1 MVKVVS
7 LKTFHGRVTVELD
20 NGRRY
25 HLKPLDLIGFPLS
38 ENTEIDE
45 SVFERK
51 VLLSQYPDALNTAVA
66 MLARRAC
73 SRKEI
78 RDKLLSRGWCEETAD
93 MVLTKLD
100 QKNLLDDQDFS
111 DQWTRY
117 RSSGKYGS
125 NRIYRELRFKGVDEE
140 IARAAVGSLDEEEQ
154 LNAAACY
161 AVKAAARS
169 KPGEDIHKS
178 RSRVMQSLVRR
189 GFSWETARAACD
201 RVFDP
206 DDRNE

>member
-7 LKTFHGRVTVELD
+7 LKTVRGKVTVELD

-25 HLKPLDLIGFPLS
+25 HLKPADLVGFPLS
-38 ENTEIDE
+38 ENDEIDE
-45 SVFERK
+45 AVFERK
-51 VLLSQYPDALNTAVA
+51 VLLSQYPEALNTAVA

-100 QKNLLDDQDFS
+100 QKNLLDDRDFS
-111 DQWTRY
+111 EQWTRY
-117 RSSGKYGS
+117 RSSGRYGT

-140 IARAAVGSLDEEEQ
+140 TARAAVGSLDEEEQ
-154 LNAAACY
+154 LNSAADF
-161 AVKAAARS
+161 AVRSAARC
-169 KPGEDIHKS
+169 KPGEDIRKS
-178 RSRVMQSLVRR
+178 RSRVMQALVRR
-189 GFSWETARAACD
+189 GFSWEIARAACN
-201 RVFDP
+201 RAFEP
-206 DDRNE
+206 DDDND

>member
-7 LKTFHGRVTVELD
+7 LKTVRGKVTVELD

-25 HLKPLDLIGFPLS
+25 HLKPADLVGFPLS
-38 ENTEIDE
+38 ENDEIDE
-45 SVFERK
+45 AVFERK
-51 VLLSQYPDALNTAVA
+51 VLLSQYPEALNTAVA

-100 QKNLLDDQDFS
+100 QKNLLDDRDFS
-111 DQWTRY
+111 EQWTRY
-117 RSSGKYGS
+117 RSSGRYGT

-140 IARAAVGSLDEEEQ
+140 TARAAVGSLDEEDQ
-154 LNAAACY
+154 LNAAADF
-161 AVKAAARS
+161 AARS
-169 KPGEDIHKS
+169 AARCKPGEDIRKS
-178 RSRVMQSLVRR
+178 RNRVMQALVRR
-189 GFSWETARAACD
+189 GFSWEIARAACS
-201 RVFDP
+201 RVFEP
-206 DDRNE
+206 DDDNV

>member
-7 LKTFHGRVTVELD
+7 MKTVRGKVTVELD

-25 HLKPLDLIGFPLS
+25 HLKPADLVGFPIS
-38 ENTEIDE
+38 EDTEIDE
-45 SVFERK
+45 AVFERK
-51 VLLSQYPDALNTAVA
+51 VLLSQYPEALNTAVA

-93 MVLTKLD
+93 IVLTKLD
-100 QKNLLDDQDFS
+100 QKNLIDDRDFS
-111 DQWTRY
+111 DQWARY
-117 RSSGKYGS
+117 RSSGHYGT

-140 IARAAVGSLDEEEQ
+140 TARAAVGSLDEEEQ
-154 LNAAACY
+154 LNAAFDY
-161 AVKAAARS
+161 AVKASSRS
-169 KPGEDIHKS
+169 KPGEDIRKS

-189 GFSWETARAACD
+189 GFSWEIARAACG
-201 RVFDP
+201 RIFDP
-206 DDRNE
+206 DDDE